1 MGMLSRFSTT
11 QAEPLAP
18 EMQDAPQHVAIIMD
32 GNGRWA
38 KERGLPRKAGHK
50 KGAEALK
57 KLLGECQNIG
67 ITYLSV
73 YAFSSEN
80 WRRPE
85 LEVSDLM
92 MLLRYYLEHELETL
106 ITHDIRLT
114 VIGDT
119 NALDDDIKDMITHAE
134 TKTAHCST
142 FHFGVCL
149 NYGSRQEL
157 VHATKNIAE
166 QVSNG
171 ELALDDINESLI
183 SSQLYCPDFPEP
195 DLLIRTGGEKRLS
208 NFLLW
213 QLAYTEL
220 YFTESLWPD
229 FTANEL
235 QKACT
240 YFSTRE
246 RRYGNI

>member
-1 MGMLSRFSTT
+1 MSFFSRSSTT
-11 QAEPLAP
+11 QAEALAP
-18 EMQDAPQHVAIIMD
+18 TTQDVPQHVAIIMD

-38 KERGLPRKAGHK
+38 KDKGLPRKAGHK
-50 KGAEALK
+50 KGAETLK
-57 KLLGECQNIG
+57 KLLGECQKIG
-67 ITYLSV
+67 ITYMSV

-92 MLLRYYLEHELETL
+92 MLLRFYLEHELDTL
-106 ITHDIRLT
+106 IKHDIRLT

-119 NALDDDIKDMITHAE
+119 SALDDDIKHMITQAE
-134 TKTAHCST
+134 AKTSHCKS

-149 NYGSRQEL
+149 NYGARQEL
-157 VHATKNIAE
+157 VHATKKIAE
-166 QVSNG
+166 QLSSKKIAT
-171 ELALDDINESLI
+171 EDITESLLAEH
-183 SSQLYCPDFPEP
+183 LYCPEFPEP

-220 YFTESLWPD
+220 YFTDTLWPD
-229 FTANEL
+229 FSATHL
-235 QKACT
+235 DQACT